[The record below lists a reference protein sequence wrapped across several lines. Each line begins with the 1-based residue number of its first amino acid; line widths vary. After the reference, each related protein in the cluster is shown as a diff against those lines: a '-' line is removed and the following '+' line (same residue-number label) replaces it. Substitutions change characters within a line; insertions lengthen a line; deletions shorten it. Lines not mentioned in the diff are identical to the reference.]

1 MDVLKMGDD
10 TICSLGTSV
19 TREQELFL
27 KNRFD
32 KVFIAFDNEPSAQDK
47 ARHLGMNLSSV
58 GLKVE
63 VVNICEDFNKNDP
76 GELNE
81 SEVRQIKKELNF
93 L

>member
-1 MDVLKMGDD
+1 MGDD

-27 KNRFD
+27 KNHFK
-32 KVFIAFDNEPSAQDK
+32 KVFIAFDNEPAAQEK
-47 ARHLGMNLSSV
+47 ARHLGMNLNSA
-58 GLKVE
+58 GMEVE

-76 GELNE
+76 GELTENE
-81 SEVRQIKKELNF
+81 VMQIKKELEF